1 MNKTQ
6 ALLITSLGHFIND
19 GNLFLMPLLY
29 AFMIKYLGAST
40 LLAGISAGL
49 FSVTSMLVSPLVPRT
64 ARKLG
69 GYSKAMGFGFILWGL
84 SLILLGLNLKIG
96 NYIGIFLSIILSG
109 IASVYYHPLGA
120 TILSSAYG
128 GSAGTALGVNGAM
141 GSVGRSTYQYI
152 SLILFVIFNSNILLA
167 LLALALVSIIVG
179 IPPIFMT
186 DPPSYEVH
194 REHQANLNTSYT
206 MKYSLIYVI
215 TIITVVSLFRGIFF
229 QGVLQF
235 LPTLLIKYFNYS
247 YGENLGLIM
256 MVIYSAA
263 ILGQPML
270 GILSDHIGRR
280 VVFGLTSASAVIAF
294 LLFYLS
300 HEVLWAIIFA
310 FFALSSFPLSMAL
323 IGDLAPRDSAGM
335 ASSIV
340 WNVGN
345 SGGMTLGP
353 IIVGVL
359 STIMIL
365 PKAMLVVSIAGLI
378 ASILTIGIPKPPKRS
393 KVPLFG

>member
-1 MNKTQ
+1 
-6 ALLITSLGHFIND
+6 
-19 GNLFLMPLLY
+19 
-29 AFMIKYLGAST
+29 
-40 LLAGISAGL
+40 
-49 FSVTSMLVSPLVPRT
+49 
-64 ARKLG
+64 
-69 GYSKAMGFGFILWGL
+69 
-84 SLILLGLNLKIG
+84 
-96 NYIGIFLSIILSG
+96 
-109 IASVYYHPLGA
+109 
-120 TILSSAYG
+120 
-128 GSAGTALGVNGAM
+128 
-141 GSVGRSTYQYI
+141 
-152 SLILFVIFNSNILLA
+152 
-167 LLALALVSIIVG
+167 
-179 IPPIFMT
+179 MT

-194 REHQANLNTSYT
+194 RENQANLNTSYT

-294 LLFYLS
+294 LLFYLF
-300 HEVLWAIIFA
+300 HEGLWAIIFA

-323 IGDLAPRDSAGM
+323 IGDLAPRDSAGV